1 MIRNELEFDIYLEI
15 NDNYA
20 NYFLHVKQLTF
31 TLFFDH
37 WNGSIIRHIN
47 SMIPLEQL
55 TKIVLEPYRIPLED
69 ILRLLFFTSNLHTL
83 QFDTLGLHQNNL
95 DFIQQH
101 YIFDYGSKINKIE
114 SLILSG
120 RCSLN
125 ELDFIVNLF
134 PQLKSLETGM
144 NRTEIKKNSILLSK
158 TDNKTQHLFY
168 LCIAY
173 IPKVCL
179 KEINTMI
186 KSEKL
191 LENYS
196 IKYINYNLYVW
207 CFKQNGV
214 AVTVG
219 HRLSSL
225 SNGVKRMAL
234 QKRKRTCH
242 SGSGGHKCH
251 RKMHTTTRK
260 LSVQPTM
267 EDEVLSDEN
276 WGTFWMGSVTI
287 GTPGQSFDIDFD
299 TGSADLWVPGTQ
311 CENSCGGSHTFDS
324 QLSSTYKLWNK
335 EFHIQYG
342 DGSSASGT
350 WSNDTVTFG
359 SISIPNQPFA
369 IINSANGM
377 KASKFDGVLGMGYQ
391 KLSSG
396 GEIPVVWSMYLTGEL
411 SLPIFSFWFGSVST
425 GYDTGELILGGY
437 DTSKY
442 TGNFTY
448 APVSVEGYWEFVAD
462 S

>member
-1 MIRNELEFDIYLEI
+1 ML
-15 NDNYA
+15 
-20 NYFLHVKQLTF
+20 
-31 TLFFDH
+31 
-37 WNGSIIRHIN
+37 
-47 SMIPLEQL
+47 
-55 TKIVLEPYRIPLED
+55 
-69 ILRLLFFTSNLHTL
+69 
-83 QFDTLGLHQNNL
+83 
-95 DFIQQH
+95 
-101 YIFDYGSKINKIE
+101 IFS
-114 SLILSG
+114 
-120 RCSLN
+120 
-125 ELDFIVNLF
+125 
-134 PQLKSLETGM
+134 
-144 NRTEIKKNSILLSK
+144 
-158 TDNKTQHLFY
+158 
-168 LCIAY
+168 
-173 IPKVCL
+173 
-179 KEINTMI
+179 
-186 KSEKL
+186 
-191 LENYS
+191 
-196 IKYINYNLYVW
+196 
-207 CFKQNGV
+207 FKQNGV

-396 GEIPVVWSMYLTGEL
+396 GEIPVVWSMYLAGEL
-411 SLPIFSFWFGSVST
+411 SLPIFCFWFGSVST
-425 GYDTGELILGGY
+425 GHDTGELILGGY

-462 S
+462 SVSLSIGSTTTTIATSINAILDTGTTDAILGPSAY